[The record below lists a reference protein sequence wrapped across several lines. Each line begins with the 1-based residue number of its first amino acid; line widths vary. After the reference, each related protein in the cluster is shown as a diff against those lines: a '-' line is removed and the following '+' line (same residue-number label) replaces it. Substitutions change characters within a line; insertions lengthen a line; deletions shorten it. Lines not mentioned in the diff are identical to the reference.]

1 MIYEAPN
8 AEWSM
13 QRRGVLYRD
22 KGGWLARGWVEGMR
36 KRPTKWEKRTCIIE
50 TKQTPVDLSR
60 GPELCVGLRYVGRT
74 LVQAARPTERRVGN
88 ALCYQEKLIRS
99 ASIGKYRSDRPLH

>member
-1 MIYEAPN
+1 
-8 AEWSM
+8 
-13 QRRGVLYRD
+13 
-22 KGGWLARGWVEGMR
+22 MR

-74 LVQAARPTERRVGN
+74 LVQAARPTERRRWETPFATRRN
-88 ALCYQEKLIRS
+88 
-99 ASIGKYRSDRPLH
+99 